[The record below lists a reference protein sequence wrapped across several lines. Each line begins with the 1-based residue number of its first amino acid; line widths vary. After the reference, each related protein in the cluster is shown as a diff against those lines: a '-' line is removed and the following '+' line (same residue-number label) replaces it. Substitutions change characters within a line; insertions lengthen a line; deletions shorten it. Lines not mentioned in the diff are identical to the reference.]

1 MKFSLDARKTVS
13 ENAQLYYDKSKKAA
27 KKIKGA
33 KIALDKTNE
42 KIKAL
47 DRTELVEVN
56 VPKKKEPVKKK
67 YWFER
72 FRFFTSSDGFLVV
85 GGKDAS
91 TNENLIKKHTSGGDI
106 VYHSQVQGAPF
117 FVVKNPEN
125 KLIPESTGRQVAQA
139 AAAYSKAWSQGIGSV
154 DVYYV
159 SPEQVSKDAP
169 SGEYLP
175 KGAFMIYGRKKWER
189 NTPLYVAVGFVI
201 GREGVEVIGGPV
213 EAVKSKTD
221 LFVQLTPGSKK
232 SKELASE
239 IRKKVA
245 DKTKKEYRP
254 LIEKIS
260 LQEIQC
266 WIPAGKGRIKK
277 R

>member
-189 NTPLYVAVGFVI
+189 NTPL
-201 GREGVEVIGGPV
+201 
-213 EAVKSKTD
+213 
-221 LFVQLTPGSKK
+221 
-232 SKELASE
+232 
-239 IRKKVA
+239 
-245 DKTKKEYRP
+245 
-254 LIEKIS
+254 
-260 LQEIQC
+260 
-266 WIPAGKGRIKK
+266 
-277 R
+277 